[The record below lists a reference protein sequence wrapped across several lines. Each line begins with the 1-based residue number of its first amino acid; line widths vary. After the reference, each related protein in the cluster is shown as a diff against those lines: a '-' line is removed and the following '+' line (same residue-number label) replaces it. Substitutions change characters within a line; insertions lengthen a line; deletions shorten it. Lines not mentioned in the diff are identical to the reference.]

1 MGWEY
6 SVNILTGINVKKKY
20 ICLFLKKTL
29 CFRGHKIH
37 SKTIIFLT
45 MLTEKLLE
53 YSMYKEMETEK
64 VGSQIK
70 DKGKHVRVYNLSNT
84 KPKEICS

>member
-1 MGWEY
+1 MGWEF
-6 SVNILTGINVKKKY
+6 SVNIPTGINVKKKY
-20 ICLFLKKTL
+20 ICLFFKKTL

-53 YSMYKEMETEK
+53 YSMYAEKKEK

-70 DKGKHVRVYNLSNT
+70 DQVKHVGVYNLSNT